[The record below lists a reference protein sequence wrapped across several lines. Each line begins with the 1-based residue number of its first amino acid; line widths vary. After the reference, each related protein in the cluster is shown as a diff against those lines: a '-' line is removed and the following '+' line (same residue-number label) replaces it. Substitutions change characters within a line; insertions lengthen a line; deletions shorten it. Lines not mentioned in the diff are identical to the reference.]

1 MSSVLEGCHGD
12 DLLRLGLGW
21 VGVEAGGG
29 GVGAG
34 VAEKRWLGLG
44 LGLCGVLVLGRE
56 LGRSAAA
63 IDCLA

>member
-34 VAEKRWLGLG
+34 GVINTTPLPEGKGTEPERHSGKLTGKRN
-44 LGLCGVLVLGRE
+44 
-56 LGRSAAA
+56 
-63 IDCLA
+63 